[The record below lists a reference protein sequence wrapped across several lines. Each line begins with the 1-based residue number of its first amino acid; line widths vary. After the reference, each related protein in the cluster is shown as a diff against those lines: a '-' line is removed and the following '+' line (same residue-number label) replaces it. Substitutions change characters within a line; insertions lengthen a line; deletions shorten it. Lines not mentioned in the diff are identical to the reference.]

1 MKKLTKQD
9 VKTYLYDLFYLV
21 AGSFFFAISV
31 NMFLEQAENG
41 GVILGGATGIAMII
55 RNFIDL
61 FPIGT
66 LIIFINIPLIIAGF
80 LMLGKGFIIRTAI
93 GMLMSSIF
101 TNIFTFFPTTVHE
114 PLLCSIFGGFT
125 MGVALGLIYMR
136 GYTTGGGDILVM
148 ILKKL
153 KPRLST
159 GHATLIVD
167 ATIVVTAAI
176 LFKNPMVIF
185 YSVIVIFVESKTM
198 DFVLVG
204 ANNAKNV
211 YVISDKCDEIAAG
224 IAKSIERGI
233 TIIDCKGW
241 YTGKE
246 KKMIMCV
253 IRPAEVYDLRHVVS
267 TTDPD
272 AFIIFCEASKVVGKG
287 FIEGKE

>member
-1 MKKLTKQD
+1 MKKEKII
-9 VKTYLYDLFYLV
+9 TYLYDLMYLV
-21 AGSFFFAISV
+21 AGSFLFAISV
-31 NMFLEQAENG
+31 NMFLAQAENG
-41 GVILGGATGIAMII
+41 GVILGGATGIAMVI
-55 RNFIDL
+55 RHFVDV

-66 LIIFINIPLIIAGF
+66 LIIFINIPLFIVSLIV
-80 LMLGKGFIIRTAI
+80 LGKGFIVRTAI

-101 TNIFTFFPTTVHE
+101 TNIFTFLPVTVTD
-114 PLLCSIFGGFT
+114 PLLCSIFGGLT
-125 MGVALGLIYMR
+125 MGAALGLIYMR
-136 GYTTGGGDILVM
+136 GYTTGGGDMLVM
-148 ILKKL
+148 ILKK
-153 KPRLST
+153 KAPRLST

-167 ATIVVTAAI
+167 ATIVTTAAI
-176 LFKNPMVIF
+176 LFKDPMVIF

-198 DFVLVG
+198 DFIMVG

-211 YVISDKCDEIAAG
+211 YVISDHCEELAAG
-224 IAKSIERGI
+224 IARDVERGI

-253 IRPAEVYDLRHVVS
+253 VRPSEVYDLRHVVMEL
-267 TTDPD
+267 DPN

>member
-1 MKKLTKQD
+1 MKKLNKES

-31 NMFLEQAENG
+31 NMFLAQAENG

-55 RNFIDL
+55 SHFIEL

-101 TNIFTFFPTTVHE
+101 TNIFTFFPITVTD
-114 PLLCSIFGGFT
+114 PLLCSIFGGLT

-176 LFKNPMVIF
+176 LFKDPMVIF

-211 YVISDKCDEIAAG
+211 YVISDKSDEIAKG
-224 IAKSIERGI
+224 IAEHIERGI

-267 TTDPD
+267 QTDPD

>member
-1 MKKLTKQD
+1 MLKQRA
-9 VKTYLYDLFYLV
+9 KTYLYDLLYLII
-21 AGSFFFAISV
+21 GSFFFAISV
-31 NMFLEQAENG
+31 NMFLVQAENG

-55 RNFIDL
+55 SHFIDV
-61 FPIGT
+61 FQIGT
-66 LIIFINIPLIIAGF
+66 LIIFINVPLFIISF
-80 LMLGKGFIIRTAI
+80 FMLGKGFIVRTAI

-101 TNIFTFFPTTVHE
+101 TNVFTFFPITVTD
-114 PLLCSIFGGFT
+114 PLLCSIFGGLT
-125 MGVALGLIYMR
+125 MGISLGLIYMR

-159 GHATLIVD
+159 GYATLIVD
-167 ATIVVTAAI
+167 ATIVTTAAI
-176 LFKNPMVIF
+176 LFKDPMVIF

-211 YVISDKCDEIAAG
+211 YVITDKCEEIAAG
-224 IAKSIERGI
+224 IAKNVERGI

-241 YTGKE
+241 YSGKD

-253 IRPAEVYDLRHVVS
+253 VRPAEVYDLRHVVS
-267 TTDPD
+267 ETDPE

>member
-1 MKKLTKQD
+1 MKKLNKES

-21 AGSFFFAISV
+21 AGSSFFAISV
-31 NMFLEQAENG
+31 NMFLAQAENG

-55 RNFIDL
+55 SHFIDL

-101 TNIFTFFPTTVHE
+101 TNIFTFFPITVTD
-114 PLLCSIFGGFT
+114 PLLCSIFGGLT

-176 LFKNPMVIF
+176 LFKDPMVIF

-211 YVISDKCDEIAAG
+211 YVISDKSDEIAKG
-224 IAKSIERGI
+224 IAEHIERGI

-267 TTDPD
+267 QTDPD